1 MPDPLAATTLPR
13 RTKLPPTSDRIPGSA
28 PSSDLLQA
36 HKSKQGVRATE
47 AMTPEMSRK
56 ARQIA
61 PPYNKGA
68 LQYLPGGQKDS
79 GPQEPDKG
87 PPLKKESRKRT
98 ESPFQ

>member
-1 MPDPLAATTLPR
+1 
-13 RTKLPPTSDRIPGSA
+13 
-28 PSSDLLQA
+28 
-36 HKSKQGVRATE
+36 
-47 AMTPEMSRK
+47 MSRK